1 MGTQLDHPVHEGSK
15 EERILEAAADVFIEK
30 GLNGTRMWEIADRA
44 GINKTLLHYY
54 FRSKENI
61 YRKILE
67 RVFAGFFAQIDA
79 ALTDGRSFPSVLRE
93 FIDGIFEITHR
104 TPKVPLFMMQELS
117 QGGNTV
123 REVMVAAIGSEGLSL
138 PERFFALIQRE
149 IVAGTIAPVDPAQ
162 LMITLLG
169 SCIWYFTGEPIVVA
183 MMNNLDPKHPF
194 DRERFLEKRKSEI
207 FDVLYYGIKKRSSV
221 GES

>member
-1 MGTQLDHPVHEGSK
+1 VGSQLSDSVRQGSK
-15 EERILEAAADVFIEK
+15 EERILGAAADVFIEK
-30 GLNGTRMWEIADRA
+30 GLNGTRMREIADRA

-79 ALTDGRSFPSVLRE
+79 ALTDGRCFPAVLRE
-93 FIDGIFEITHR
+93 FIDGIFEIMRR

-149 IVAGTIAPVDPAQ
+149 IAAGTIAPVNPAQ

-169 SCIWYFTGEPIVVA
+169 SCIWYFVGEPIVVA
-183 MMNNLDPKHPF
+183 MMNNLDPEHPF
-194 DRERFLEKRKSEI
+194 DRERFLEERKGQI
-207 FDVLYYGIKKRSSV
+207 FHVLYYGIKKRS
-221 GES
+221 GAREP